1 MPDDSSAGRGDQQPT
16 PEPQAGLER
25 QAVPLVHRST
35 RLARRAANFTNDLGR
50 ATAARIDRATRSTR
64 TARVIADLEDRA
76 WAFRRERKV
85 GKGTLRA
92 TYVVA
97 YRGYVAEERAY
108 VRVRVM
114 EEPVFPAAADAL
126 PNAALVRANVRRF
139 FALAFPGV
147 HVRISMGSLLADAIT
162 DRHGFATA
170 QVPAINL
177 EPGWH
182 NYECTTIPVDIDE
195 PAAHA
200 IGEVLVPDPAAR
212 VSVIS
217 DVDDTVLRTGMS
229 EGFVAVRNTLLGTA
243 NTRRAVPGMA
253 ALYRALNAHA
263 EEDTRPS
270 FFYVSTGPWNLYDM
284 LSDFLAIRGFPD
296 GPLFLTDWAPQERY
310 VVRSGQGH
318 KRATI
323 ARLFSAYPDSKFA
336 LFGDSGQKDPETY
349 VEVARENPGRIAAII
364 IRDVGDHMAD
374 RAAEL
379 AETALELQSEGV
391 PFYFVSDATAA
402 AAALLQLGLLTDD
415 GIKYVRAEMD
425 ADPEPEDEAAQQ
437 VETDT
442 DAAADRPVE
451 SAEAEPAN

>member
-1 MPDDSSAGRGDQQPT
+1 M
-16 PEPQAGLER
+16 
-25 QAVPLVHRST
+25 
-35 RLARRAANFTNDLGR
+35 
-50 ATAARIDRATRSTR
+50 
-64 TARVIADLEDRA
+64 IAEMEDRA
-76 WAFRRERKV
+76 WAFRRERKI

-92 TYVVA
+92 TYVEA
-97 YRGYVAEERAY
+97 YRGYVAEGKAY

-114 EEPVFPAAADAL
+114 EEPVFPAAATTL
-126 PNAALVRANVRRF
+126 PNPALVRANVRRF

-170 QVPAINL
+170 QVPAIDL
-177 EPGWH
+177 DPGSH
-182 NYECTTIPVDIDE
+182 DYECTTIPVDADE

-200 IGEVLVPDPAAR
+200 TGQVLMPDPESRIA
-212 VSVIS
+212 VIS

-243 NTRRAVPGMA
+243 NTRRAIPGMA
-253 ALYRALNAHA
+253 ALYRALSSYG
-263 EEDTRPS
+263 EEDARPA

-284 LSDFLAIRGFPD
+284 LTDFLAIRGFPD

-323 ARLFSAYPDSKFA
+323 TRLFSGYPDSAFV

-349 VEVARENPGRIAAII
+349 VELAREYPTQVAAII

-379 AETALELQSEGV
+379 IETAVELQSEGV
-391 PFYFVSDATAA
+391 PFHFVDDAVDA
-402 AAALLQLGLLTDD
+402 AAALLELGLLTDD
-415 GIKYVRAEMD
+415 GIKYVRAEMN
-425 ADPEPEDEAAQQ
+425 ANPELEDEP
-437 VETDT
+437 VPNDDT
-442 DAAADRPVE
+442 RPDSEVGSGADE
-451 SAEAEPAN
+451 